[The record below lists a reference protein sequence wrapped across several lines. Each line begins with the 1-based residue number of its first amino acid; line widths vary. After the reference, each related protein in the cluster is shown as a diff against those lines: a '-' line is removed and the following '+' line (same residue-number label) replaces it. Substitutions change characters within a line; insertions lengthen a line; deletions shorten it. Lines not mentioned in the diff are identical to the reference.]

1 MPEQRRKQMNSA
13 LKLTIA
19 FVCIYALI
27 TQQVVANSWIRR
39 LDEWIYERDILL
51 VTPGKTPTIVI
62 LMDDLGLRGITS
74 AILLITAILISRR
87 FKSWRPIN
95 LSLLALLLLNLA
107 VGASKLLLGRTKP
120 STGFD
125 LFFTDSGLSYP
136 SGHAANAVLSW
147 GMIAYLIFRYSHKE
161 PFEGLRLTWFVSII
175 SSLVCLA
182 SLYRNT
188 HWFSDLLG
196 GLFIGSALLVAV
208 IAIDRSITSAR
219 QPSYGAGRLIT

>member
-1 MPEQRRKQMNSA
+1 MPEKRRKQMNSA
-13 LKLTIA
+13 LKLSIA
-19 FVCIYALI
+19 FVSVYALI

-107 VGASKLLLGRTKP
+107 VGASKLLFGRTKP

-208 IAIDRSITSAR
+208 IAIDRSITSDR
-219 QPSYGAGRLIT
+219 QPS

>member
-1 MPEQRRKQMNSA
+1 MPEKRRKQMNSA
-13 LKLTIA
+13 LKLSIA
-19 FVCIYALI
+19 FVSAYALI

-95 LSLLALLLLNLA
+95 LSLLALFLLNLA
-107 VGASKLLLGRTKP
+107 VGASKLLFGRTKP

-175 SSLVCLA
+175 STLVCLA

-208 IAIDRSITSAR
+208 IAIDRSITSDR
-219 QPSYGAGRLIT
+219 QPS

>member
-1 MPEQRRKQMNSA
+1 MPEQRQKQKNSA

-19 FVCIYALI
+19 FVSVYALI
-27 TQQVVANSWIRR
+27 TQQVIANSWIRR
-39 LDEWIYERDILL
+39 LDEWVYERDILL

-62 LMDDLGLRGITS
+62 LMDNLGLRGITS

-87 FKSWRPIN
+87 FKSWRPVN
-95 LSLLALLLLNLA
+95 LSLLALFLLNLA
-107 VGASKLLLGRTKP
+107 VGASKLLFGRTKP

-147 GMIAYLIFRYSHKE
+147 GMIAYLIFRYSHNE

-208 IAIDRSITSAR
+208 IAIDRSITSDR
-219 QPSYGAGRLIT
+219 QPS

>member
-1 MPEQRRKQMNSA
+1 MPERRRKQKNSA
-13 LKLTIA
+13 FKLTIL
-19 FVCIYALI
+19 FIGIYALI
-27 TQQVVANSWIRR
+27 TQQVLANSWIRR

-87 FKSWRPIN
+87 FESWRPIN
-95 LSLLALLLLNLA
+95 LSLLALFLLNLT
-107 VGASKLLLGRTKP
+107 VGASKLLFGRTKP

-208 IAIDRSITSAR
+208 IAIDRSITSDR
-219 QPSYGAGRLIT
+219 QPS